1 MKYRRK
7 SNSILPQLGIDN
19 EVIESF
25 CYFCCFNIGSIKLCI
40 RIPTTGFVPGQSI
53 ETAINLNNTS
63 SIDVTK
69 ICFKLQ
75 RVSSTAIIVVTS
87 QSNYDAIVETFMTLW
102 FN

>member
-1 MKYRRK
+1 
-7 SNSILPQLGIDN
+7 
-19 EVIESF
+19 
-25 CYFCCFNIGSIKLCI
+25 
-40 RIPTTGFVPGQSI
+40 
-53 ETAINLNNTS
+53 
-63 SIDVTK
+63 VTK